1 MARKGT
7 MIDKEIDSIFLQ
19 EKKMIKIYKPENYD
33 PTYETNVCIMQD
45 GDDYFQLGRVAT
57 LSDQLHDSFD
67 IVNTYFVGIHYIDR
81 FDRLKKYHPEGEQHK
96 AYIKFLVEEVVP
108 LIDENI
114 PLNPLGVKWTLMGDS
129 LAGTLALMVALK
141 YPSIFQKV
149 ILQSPFVDNTVLQAA
164 KNGHSHLLE
173 IYHSIGLLEESVPTT
188 ELGKVN
194 FIIPNQE
201 LQSILSEST
210 SNYMYKEID
219 EGNHTWKYWQEEL
232 PEALINM
239 FS

>member
-7 MIDKEIDSIFLQ
+7 MFDKEIESMYLK
-19 EKKMIKIYKPENYD
+19 EKKIVKIYEPENYD

-57 LSDQLHDSFD
+57 VSDTLHEDYD

-81 FDRLKKYHPEGEQHK
+81 FDRLKKYHPEGEQNE
-96 AYIKFLVEEVVP
+96 AYMQFLTKEVVP

-114 PLNPLGVKWTLMGDS
+114 PLNPLGVKRTLMGDS
-129 LAGTLALMVALK
+129 LDGTLSLMAALK
-141 YPSIFQKV
+141 YPTIFHKV
-149 ILQSPFVDNTVLQAA
+149 ILQSPFVDDIVLQAA
-164 KNGHSHLLE
+164 KNAANHLLE

-188 ELGKVN
+188 ELGKVD
-194 FIIPNQE
+194 FIIPNQQ
-201 LQSILSEST
+201 LQKVLSESF
-210 SNYMYKEID
+210 SNYLYKEID
-219 EGNHTWKYWQEEL
+219 EGNHTWKYWQQEL
-232 PEALINM
+232 PDVLMNM